1 VRNDALRDRAAACAK
16 CGTCRTVCTLYPERK
31 DERAVARGKIALL
44 DGALSGR
51 NGNFPAV
58 REALADCL
66 LCGRCA
72 RACPGQVPVE
82 EIVMAGRAALAEA
95 LGLSAWKRVLFGT
108 VMPKRRAV
116 GAVRTAAAAA
126 QRLLPGRIPTA
137 SGLHYRFPEAFGFSG
152 RTLPAIPAASFT
164 GSLAPGEALRG
175 DVVLFAG
182 CVFDHLLPQV
192 GRAAYETVRVSGKA
206 VAVLRDAACCGLPAM
221 AAGDRAGAVRCVEEN
236 VRRLSAAGPEA
247 IVFPC
252 GSCLLMF
259 RRLVPALLSP
269 DHPLREE
276 AVRLSDICIDYAT
289 FLLASGVADR
299 LPGNPGARGEAAVG
313 YHDPCHL
320 SGTLGKGK
328 EAREALRRAV
338 GRGFGEMDGASLC
351 CGYGGTFNVRDYG
364 TSVRIGER
372 KIALAARGGT
382 RVVATA
388 CSGCLL
394 HLRDAAA
401 RADPSLRIVHLA
413 EVVSGALPY
422 R

>member
-1 VRNDALRDRAAACAK
+1 VRDDALRDRAVACAK
-16 CGTCRTVCTLYPERK
+16 CGTCRTVCTLYSERK

-51 NGNFPAV
+51 AGDLPAV

-72 RACPGQVPVE
+72 RSCPSQVPVE
-82 EIVMAGRAALAEA
+82 EIVMAGRADLAEA
-95 LGLSAWKRVLFGT
+95 LGLSAWMRVLFGA
-108 VMPKRRAV
+108 VLPAPRAL
-116 GAVRTAAAAA
+116 GAARVAAAAA
-126 QRLLPGRIPTA
+126 QRILPGRIRTA
-137 SGLHYRFPEAFGFSG
+137 SGLHYRLPEALGLSG

-182 CVFDHLLPQV
+182 CVFDHLVPQV
-192 GRAAYETVRVSGKA
+192 GRAAYDTIRASGKA

-221 AAGDRAGAVRCVEEN
+221 AAGDRAAAVRSVEEN
-236 VRRLSAAGPEA
+236 VRRLSAAGPET

-259 RRLVPALLSP
+259 RRHVPALLP
-269 DHPLREE
+269 PGHPLHAE
-276 AVRLSDICIDYAT
+276 AVHLSEICVDYAT
-289 FLLASGVADR
+289 FLLATGVADR
-299 LPGNPGARGEAAVG
+299 LTGSPDAPGEAAVG

-328 EAREALRRAV
+328 EAREVLRRAV

-364 TSVRIGER
+364 TSARIGER
-372 KIALAARGGT
+372 KIALAAGGGT

-401 RADPSLRIVHLA
+401 RADPSLRIVHVA
-413 EVVSGALPY
+413 EVVSGALQF